1 MTPVATPAEMRD
13 IDHAAIEGG
22 TSLHTLVERAG
33 AEDPAVA
40 EDEQPVAGLAD
51 LRQQVARQQHGPALG
66 PGVQQTVLEHGL
78 HERVEPGRRFVEDE
92 QFGRRGERGDQRHL
106 LPVALGV
113 GADALCRIKLE
124 ALDQR
129 CTTSGVE
136 SAAQPSEQVD
146 DLTAGECRPQ
156 GHIAWHVG
164 QTSMKR
170 NSIAPSIHAEDGHRA
185 RPRMYDE
192 GIVGAVDDIEIGLAL
207 IQPDL
212 APMIGGRGAH
222 DGRGVQFHPAA
233 IAQAVGAIG
242 DDGEAFDVCRG
253 LNRLGCSTES
263 LLRCPELMTPTY
275 LKPCDRNVVGL
286 AGEHSRYD
294 TKNRVPTPS
303 SIVDRIA
310 AELERVLPS
319 VDALIVMDQV
329 ELPDCGVVT
338 AVLRDHVA
346 EFARRFPKVLFW
358 ADSRR
363 FIRKFRNVTIKAN
376 QFEAIHKLNPAV
388 GEEVSLEELRRVL
401 PEIRQEIGASV
412 FITCAERGILAGDST
427 GTLVPG
433 VRVKGPIDP
442 TGAGDSATA
451 GAVLA
456 LSSGATPVEA
466 ALMANLVAS
475 VTVQQ
480 LGTTGSA
487 SPEQVCEAWAE
498 WTRQQAG

>member
-1 MTPVATPAEMRD
+1 MQLDRLKALLDQFPQRRIAVLGDFFLDKYLEVDPELAEPSLETGRVAHQVVAIRRSPG
-13 IDHAAIEGG
+13 AAG
-22 TSLHTLVERAG
+22 TV
-33 AEDPAVA
+33 VNN
-40 EDEQPVAGLAD
+40 LA
-51 LRQQVARQQHGPALG
+51 ALG
-66 PGVQQTVLEHGL
+66 
-78 HERVEPGRRFVEDE
+78 
-92 QFGRRGERGDQRHL
+92 
-106 LPVALGV
+106 
-113 GADALCRIKLE
+113 
-124 ALDQR
+124 
-129 CTTSGVE
+129 
-136 SAAQPSEQVD
+136 
-146 DLTAGECRPQ
+146 AGQ
-156 GHIAWHVG
+156 MH
-164 QTSMKR
+164 
-170 NSIAPSIHAEDGHRA
+170 
-185 RPRMYDE
+185 
-192 GIVGAVDDIEIGLAL
+192 
-207 IQPDL
+207 
-212 APMIGGRGAH
+212 
-222 DGRGVQFHPAA
+222 
-233 IAQAVGAIG
+233 AVGAIG

-338 AVLRDHVA
+338 AVLRDRVA